1 MIILAIAAVTQSG
14 SRCSTAACCQKHPRS
29 HGCSTSGV
37 SHKKGAAAG
46 GKAGTAVGSL
56 DSLYASCQ
64 KLDVGPQ
71 PVSELE
77 LQQGAKL
84 VRMGQRWIKA
94 FDRDV
99 VEAAYYRRFE
109 RMRAQFGIAFAEQPV
124 LSVGARLGGEVR
136 ALTRLGALAIGVDF
150 NPGFR
155 NPHVLW
161 GDGAS
166 LQFANRTFGFVY
178 TNVLDHVP
186 GALIPRFLSE
196 ARRVLKLGGLFL
208 LDMDSH
214 KADAYAHV
222 SLSHLDVPQR
232 LAANGFEVTRSTPFC
247 KSESELSAAT
257 SSGACVLGNPTA
269 DGTIDPAGGVA
280 FVARRLG

>member
-1 MIILAIAAVTQSG
+1 MLLSGGGGGGGAAS
-14 SRCSTAACCQKHPRS
+14 PRS
-29 HGCSTSGV
+29 
-37 SHKKGAAAG
+37 KRAA
-46 GKAGTAVGSL
+46 TARGSAA
-56 DSLYASCQ
+56 SLYASCEA
-64 KLDVGPQ
+64 LDVGPQ
-71 PVSELE
+71 PISPLE

-84 VRMGQRWIKA
+84 VRGGQRWIKA

-109 RMRAQFGIAFAEQPV
+109 RMRAQFGEVFAEVPV

-161 GDGAS
+161 GDGLS
-166 LQFANRTFGFVY
+166 LQFANRTFQHLY

-186 GALIPRFLSE
+186 EGSIGTFLSE
-196 ARRVLKLGGLFL
+196 ARRVLKPGGTLI

-214 KADAYAHV
+214 PPDAYAHV
-222 SLSHLDVPQR
+222 TLSQLDVPAR
-232 LAANGFEVTRSTPFC
+232 LRRGGFALLRSTPFC
-247 KSESELSAAT
+247 KSEAELAAAA
-257 SSGACVLGNPTA
+257 SSGACVLGNPLA
-269 DGTIDPAGGVA
+269 SGGIDAAGGVA
-280 FVARRLG
+280 FMARKEGVG